1 MCRGQQEGRD
11 GVVTGCTGLARTSS
25 VQSVFLGAVDG
36 IREAAEEVREELG
49 RSMANWTVWQTAC
62 CTVVATCYTEPGP
75 HARYRRPRATP
86 PATPAPSLHC
96 TAATVVFHD
105 RSRAL
110 LASEPLLL
118 LQGIVDR
125 RLDHSL
131 VLAF

>member
-1 MCRGQQEGRD
+1 M
-11 GVVTGCTGLARTSS
+11 VTGCTGLARTSS

-96 TAATVVFHD
+96 TAAHRLSVTTVAGYTLTVACVACERLQMNHLC
-105 RSRAL
+105 SSSAL
-110 LASEPLLL
+110 IEPL
-118 LQGIVDR
+118 IRDAVHVR
-125 RLDHSL
+125 
-131 VLAF
+131 